1 MKALSDFEL
10 WKHRMHAN
18 LLKYTM
24 PFIIV
29 QLNKTELSISLSAL
43 FKLAVESL
51 DEDIALLSTLDEKNK
66 IPKDAYIFD
75 RCNFYLHN

>member
-1 MKALSDFEL
+1 
-10 WKHRMHAN
+10 
-18 LLKYTM
+18 M

-29 QLNKTELSISLSAL
+29 QQNKTDLSISLSLSAL

>member
-1 MKALSDFEL
+1 
-10 WKHRMHAN
+10 MHKS

-29 QLNKTELSISLSAL
+29 QQNKTDLSISLSLSAL

-75 RCNFYLHN
+75 RCNLYLHN

>member
-1 MKALSDFEL
+1 M
-10 WKHRMHAN
+10 
-18 LLKYTM
+18 LKYTM

-51 DEDIALLSTLDEKNK
+51 DEDIALLSTLDKKNK

-75 RCNFYLHN
+75 RCNLYLHN